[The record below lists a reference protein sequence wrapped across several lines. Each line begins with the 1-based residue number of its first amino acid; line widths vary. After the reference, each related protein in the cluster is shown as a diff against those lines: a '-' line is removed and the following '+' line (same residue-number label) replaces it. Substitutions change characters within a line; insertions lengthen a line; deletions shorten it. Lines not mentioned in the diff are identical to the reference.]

1 MMMKKSSLLIFF
13 LLFSQLT
20 LFATTPYNL
29 EGIKALNVL
38 VLDQSGTISPELR
51 QRLIKELKSKL
62 ETNGIDSKKDGVGAL
77 FVKITSTKIGKTT
90 VAYIHL
96 GIGEEAEVIRL
107 DRVKSFALTYS
118 YDDMIE
124 SENIEAEV
132 YDSVMNFLIEE
143 FLEQYR
149 EDNEE

>member
-1 MMMKKSSLLIFF
+1 MMKKLFSVLTF

-38 VLDQSGTISPELR
+38 VLDQNAILTPDFETKLR
-51 QRLIKELKSKL
+51 AGLKQRLDD
-62 ETNGIDSKKDGVGAL
+62 NGIVSKKDGVGAM
-77 FVKITSTKIGKTT
+77 FIKIAATKVGKIS
-90 VAYIHL
+90 VIHITL
-96 GIGEEAEVIRL
+96 GIGEESIISRGSQ
-107 DRVKSFALTYS
+107 VKSFALTYS

-124 SENIEAEV
+124 TENVEADV
-132 YDSVMNFLIEE
+132 YDSVLNFLIEE
-143 FLEQYR
+143 FLEQFH